1 MNIPPLHEIKTPDG
15 YQGWQWMNGPT
26 FLYEIGNEI
35 DSAEA
40 KLKAMEWAE
49 VEMKVMRLQS
59 EATLRA
65 ERVIENEPVIL
76 NIEDARNNLKEGDS
90 VTDV

>member
-15 YQGWQWMNGPT
+15 YRGWQWVNGPT
-26 FLYEIGNEI
+26 FLYEIEDEI

-49 VEMKVMRLQS
+49 VEMRVMRLRA

-65 ERVIENEPVIL
+65 ERVIKNEPIIL
-76 NIEDARNNLKEGDS
+76 NIEDARHNLKESDG
-90 VTDV
+90 VIDV